1 MKFKSKVFL
10 APMVDV
16 TDVSFRLLCKKYG
29 AGLTFTEMLSAVAL
43 ARKNN
48 ATLKMFDVQEKERP
62 VGVQLM
68 GQNVEEIKK
77 AVKVVENKV
86 DVIDFN
92 FGCPVENI
100 IKQGCGSALLK
111 KPEKI
116 REILKAAKSVS
127 KKPISCKIRAG
138 WDKKNINAVE
148 IAKIAEE
155 EGCEFIT
162 VHGKTKSQDR
172 GSEVDWKI
180 IKEVKENVTIP
191 VIGNGGI
198 NSPEDAKRM
207 FEKTGCDYIMVGRE
221 ASRNPYIFKQIEDY
235 LEKGDYK
242 EVTKKEKVR
251 FFKEYLELAEKYKP
265 KFKYIKEH
273 AMYLSKG
280 FKGSKNFR
288 LELSKTKSI
297 SEIKKVFQI
306 K

>member
-48 ATLKMFDVQEKERP
+48 ATLKMFDVQKKESP

-77 AVKVVENKV
+77 AIKVVEDKV

-92 FGCPVENI
+92 FGCPVEKI
-100 IKQGCGSALLK
+100 IKQGCGAALLR

-127 KKPISCKIRAG
+127 KKPISCKIRSG
-138 WDKKNINAVE
+138 WSRNTINAVE

-172 GSEVDWKI
+172 GSEADWKI
-180 IKEVKENVTIP
+180 IKDVKENVTIP
-191 VIGNGGI
+191 VIGNGGV

-207 FEKTGCDYIMVGRE
+207 FEITGCDYIMIGRE

-235 LEKGDYK
+235 LTKGDYK

-265 KFKYIKEH
+265 KFRYVKEH

-280 FKGSKNFR
+280 FKGSKKLR
-288 LELSKTKSI
+288 LEMSKTKSI

-306 K
+306 